1 MGLSIIINLF
11 LESFNMCKNTIIKK
25 SPNRIKY
32 MSELADT
39 KPKKFV
45 KEWKKRQISWVQ
57 LHEKKCKGKIS
68 DFRIFDLLE
77 EVMQE
82 LSLYGPA
89 AEKLV
94 AIETEKE
101 IKDILCK
108 MFSKSS
114 GKYNLYRLSNSD
126 SNYKKM
132 KVFNYKLPR

>member
-1 MGLSIIINLF
+1 
-11 LESFNMCKNTIIKK
+11 
-25 SPNRIKY
+25 
-32 MSELADT
+32 
-39 KPKKFV
+39 
-45 KEWKKRQISWVQ
+45 
-57 LHEKKCKGKIS
+57 
-68 DFRIFDLLE
+68 
-77 EVMQE
+77 MQE

-94 AIETEKE
+94 AIDTEKE